1 MSRSA
6 TTDALRQSPPPRKK
20 KTKKKKTGDFRL
32 LSSPSILISTLC
44 DSLGFPG
51 ILGDTQLRRRLPIKE
66 GGGDEGRDI
75 AEGDGRQNVRRGR
88 ETRLV
93 KEEKG

>member
-6 TTDALRQSPPPRKK
+6 TNDALKQSPPPL
-20 KTKKKKTGDFRL
+20 KKKKKGSLGFYL
-32 LSSPSILISTLC
+32 SPSILISTLC

-66 GGGDEGRDI
+66 GGR
-75 AEGDGRQNVRRGR
+75 N
-88 ETRLV
+88 
-93 KEEKG
+93 EE

>member
-1 MSRSA
+1 MSRLA

-20 KTKKKKTGDFRL
+20 KKKRL

-75 AEGDGRQNVRRGR
+75 AEGDGRRGR
-88 ETRLV
+88 ETGLV